1 MLVGEDRTLKITNY
15 SLERN
20 VDPTT
25 GTLSFMK
32 DLCNEKKLN
41 TPSNV
46 LFHVIYFV
54 LIIKF
59 VDSLICT
66 VTSSPPDFK
75 QRTTH
80 QITAGTFGYH
90 HNLIALVDV
99 SPYWHLIQTDAQT
112 QE

>member
-46 LFHVIYFV
+46 
-54 LIIKF
+54 
-59 VDSLICT
+59 
-66 VTSSPPDFK
+66 
-75 QRTTH
+75 
-80 QITAGTFGYH
+80 
-90 HNLIALVDV
+90 
-99 SPYWHLIQTDAQT
+99 
-112 QE
+112 